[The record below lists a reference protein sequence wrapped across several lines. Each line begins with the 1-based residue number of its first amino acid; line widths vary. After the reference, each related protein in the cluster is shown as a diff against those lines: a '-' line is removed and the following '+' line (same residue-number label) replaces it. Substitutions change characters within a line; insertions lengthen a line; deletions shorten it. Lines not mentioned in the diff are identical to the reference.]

1 MENLII
7 YIFLYNYCKIIFNV
21 YNFKQ
26 NNNEKRKNMTRN
38 TSYYDK
44 EAYKELTHIQKLL
57 LADEPLTVSKRIHA
71 ARRGRLQEPFLT
83 ADQNRMPNYFKRSIR
98 L

>member
-1 MENLII
+1 M
-7 YIFLYNYCKIIFNV
+7 
-21 YNFKQ
+21 
-26 NNNEKRKNMTRN
+26 KREKNMTRN

-44 EAYKELTHIQKLL
+44 EAYRELTHIQKLL

>member
-1 MENLII
+1 
-7 YIFLYNYCKIIFNV
+7 
-21 YNFKQ
+21 
-26 NNNEKRKNMTRN
+26 MTRN

-71 ARRGRLQEPFLT
+71 AKRGRLQEPFLT
-83 ADQNRMPNYFKRSIR
+83 TDQNRMPNYFKRSIR